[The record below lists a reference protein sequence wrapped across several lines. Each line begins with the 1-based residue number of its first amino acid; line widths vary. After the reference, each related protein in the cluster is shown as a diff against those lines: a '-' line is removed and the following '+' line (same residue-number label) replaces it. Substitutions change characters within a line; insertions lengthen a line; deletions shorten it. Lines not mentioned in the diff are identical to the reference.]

1 MRILVDGYNVIRRLP
16 ELAAVERADGLE
28 AGREAL
34 CAHLRAYRRARG
46 HAIAVVFDGAGGSSA
61 SSGAE
66 GLTVCFSRAGETADA
81 VIARLLKQGGGGAV
95 VVTSDAAVAASALR
109 SGAAAV
115 TAEEFGARLEAAA
128 LGTLKGLEEDEAPSD
143 PAKGKGPSHRP
154 PKADRVRRAR
164 LRKL

>member
-16 ELAAVERADGLE
+16 ELAAVERAEGLE

-46 HAIAVVFDGAGGSSA
+46 HAITVVFDGASGSSG
-61 SSGAE
+61 SSGAG

-95 VVTSDAAVAASALR
+95 VVSSDAAVAASALR
-109 SGAAAV
+109 AGAAAV

-128 LGTLKGLEEDEAPSD
+128 LGALKGVEEEDAPSA
-143 PAKGKGPSHRP
+143 PAKGKGPSHRLS
-154 PKADRVRRAR
+154 KEERVRRAR